1 MKFSKF
7 VGISWQI
14 SEHGKNYEDL
24 QNDLPTFADIS
35 WKFWKGMN
43 YSLSNSFFHSP
54 PKAHIGDRA
63 ADDHA
68 HCVDEVGGL
77 DLLAEGGVSEGQI
90 VVHLWVGAC
99 QPGSEERIQTEWNY
113 EEMQK

>member
-1 MKFSKF
+1 
-7 VGISWQI
+7 
-14 SEHGKNYEDL
+14 
-24 QNDLPTFADIS
+24 
-35 WKFWKGMN
+35 MN

-90 VVHLWVGAC
+90 VVHL
-99 QPGSEERIQTEWNY
+99 
-113 EEMQK
+113 